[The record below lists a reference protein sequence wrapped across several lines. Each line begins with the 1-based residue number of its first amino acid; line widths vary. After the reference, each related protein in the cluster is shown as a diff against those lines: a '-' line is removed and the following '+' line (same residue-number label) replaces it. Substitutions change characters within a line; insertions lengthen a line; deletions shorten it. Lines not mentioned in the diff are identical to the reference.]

1 MSHRK
6 SRSGQSLS
14 DLVAW
19 LVTVFIVVKFIV
31 PWQFAQ
37 VGEMLQRLP
46 QTLGQHAPEPAL
58 SEWTP
63 SRGEP

>member
-1 MSHRK
+1 MRPRK
-6 SRSGQSLS
+6 SRSGQSLF
-14 DLVAW
+14 DIVAW

-46 QTLGQHAPEPAL
+46 QTLGQQAPESTL
-58 SEWTP
+58 SE
-63 SRGEP
+63 